1 MEKYFRL
8 KSVACVFDEK
18 KHVLYP
24 LKEDG
29 LPDLEKEIIIDDI
42 LQKDL
47 WKNISFED
55 KEYIISK
62 IKKDG

>member
-24 LKEDG
+24 LKQDG
-29 LPDLEKEIIIDDI
+29 MPNLENEIIIDDI

-62 IKKDG
+62 IKKNG

>member
-1 MEKYFRL
+1 MATYFKL
-8 KSVACVFDEK
+8 QSVACVFDDEN
-18 KHVLYP
+18 HLLYP

-29 LPDLEKEIIIDDI
+29 LPNLDNPIIIDDI

-62 IKKDG
+62 IKKNG